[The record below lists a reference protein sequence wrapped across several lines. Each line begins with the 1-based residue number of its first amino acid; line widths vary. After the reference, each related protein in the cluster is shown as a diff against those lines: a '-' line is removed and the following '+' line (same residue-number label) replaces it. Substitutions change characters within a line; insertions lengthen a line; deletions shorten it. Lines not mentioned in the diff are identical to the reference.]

1 MITNTKLT
9 RNLAK
14 LMLVAVFFISFTS
27 CKEEAQ
33 SSVQNGN
40 FQLEFLFEQNGCKM
54 YRFKDGGRYV
64 YWSDC
69 QGKTQSD
76 YSTNT
81 GKSNVTHHF
90 ESVTSE

>member
-1 MITNTKLT
+1 MFQNKKTS

-14 LMLVAVFFISFTS
+14 MLLVAVLFFSVTS

-76 YSTNT
+76 YNTNT
-81 GKSNVTHHF
+81 GKSTVRHDF